1 MMIVLAAW
9 LFEACNG
16 GSSSKVSDST
26 ASTAKDATS
35 VKDTVKADTSSK
47 MNAMADADDIKF
59 VAEAASGGMTEVALG
74 KIAQQK
80 GVNPRVKKF
89 GAMMVTDHSKA
100 NERLK
105 ALAQSE
111 NIAVPSSPNA
121 DDQKTIDKL
130 SAKSGRD
137 FDDAYV
143 SDMIDDHQHDI
154 KAFEGASKTLKDPD
168 LKAFA
173 IKTLPVLKMHLD
185 AINAVHDSMK
195 K

>member
-1 MMIVLAAW
+1 MAMMLAAW
-9 LFEACNG
+9 LFQACNG
-16 GSSSKVSDST
+16 GSNSKVSDST

-47 MNAMADADDIKF
+47 LNVVADNDDVKF
-59 VAEAASGGMTEVALG
+59 VDDAASGGMTEVALG
-74 KIAQQK
+74 KIAQEK

-89 GAMMVTDHSKA
+89 GSMMVVDHSKA
-100 NERLK
+100 NNELM
-105 ALAQSE
+105 ALAKSK
-111 NIAVPSSPNA
+111 NIALPTAPNA

-130 SAKSGRD
+130 SAKSGKD

-143 SDMIDDHQHDI
+143 SDMIDDHKHDI
-154 KAFEGASKTLKDPD
+154 KEFEGASKTLKDPD

-173 IKTLPVLKMHLD
+173 IKTLPVLKAHLD